1 MRHAAGRRVRAV
13 ALACG
18 VIALAGCETG
28 QRQDYAEQDTEF
40 AEGSDP
46 TLLAVALRE
55 LTLVY
60 GRQIESAADQIIE
73 ANADDR
79 GVRLNALRWKI
90 NTIANSRVAF
100 FKAEPIYG
108 LGEGWVFT
116 TQMRRFVTDGAGKQL
131 FGHSQSIAIDAMDE
145 LDTLVERVA
154 ETIAADDEVMTTW
167 RDRIEAWA
175 VSHPIESV
183 ALDSPSLLW
192 LNPEDLRAEA
202 SLISTVSSLEDLAI
216 DVSMWSTIAVHDAP
230 RQARWEAQLAMEM
243 LLASEEVA
251 ELRESALSLK
261 SLEHID
267 DLAAR
272 MEAIDDVAVGLDQ
285 LQRHLEDDLAPDIA
299 AIIADERETILR
311 DVERQRHETL
321 EIALKRIEGL
331 TALVTEERQT
341 IVGQIRE
348 LENEVIDDVDELAT
362 RKILEAR
369 AEAIDVADYV
379 MLRVGGA
386 AILLVV
392 LILAMFVIHA
402 RSSRVAR
409 SAA

>member
-1 MRHAAGRRVRAV
+1 
-13 ALACG
+13 
-18 VIALAGCETG
+18 
-28 QRQDYAEQDTEF
+28 
-40 AEGSDP
+40 
-46 TLLAVALRE
+46 
-55 LTLVY
+55 
-60 GRQIESAADQIIE
+60 
-73 ANADDR
+73 
-79 GVRLNALRWKI
+79 
-90 NTIANSRVAF
+90 
-100 FKAEPIYG
+100 
-108 LGEGWVFT
+108 
-116 TQMRRFVTDGAGKQL
+116 
-131 FGHSQSIAIDAMDE
+131 
-145 LDTLVERVA
+145 
-154 ETIAADDEVMTTW
+154 MTTW

-285 LQRHLEDDLAPDIA
+285 LQHHLEDDLAPDIA

-386 AILLVV
+386 AILLVA
-392 LILAMFVIHA
+392 LIVAMFVIHT
-402 RSSRVAR
+402 RSSRAAR
-409 SAA
+409 PEV